1 MDRQP
6 DATNR
11 GRLLLLAAD
20 APAANMAMD
29 QALLESAGASNVPIL
44 RFYCWS
50 QPTLSLGYFQRQCD
64 RDRHLESQAI
74 ACVRRATGG
83 GAIVHHH
90 ELTYSLL
97 VPVANSQ
104 AGPRLDLY
112 RQVHEAIV
120 DTLQAFGVAATPF
133 RRTGVDTPTDLEDS
147 FLCFQRR
154 TDEDLIVSGY
164 KVLGSAQRKTRDAI
178 LQHGSLLLRTS
189 SFAPQLPGI
198 CELTSRAISA
208 EQVVEGLAPRFGRRL
223 GILWTEDSV
232 RREESKRAT
241 EIEAE
246 RFGDPG
252 WMYRR

>member
-1 MDRQP
+1 MDRHP

-11 GRLLLLAAD
+11 GRLLSLAAGE
-20 APAANMAMD
+20 PAANMAMD
-29 QALLESAGASNVPIL
+29 QALLESAGASSIPIL

-50 QPTLSLGYFQRQCD
+50 EPTLSLGYFQRHRD
-64 RDRHLESQAI
+64 RDRHLASQSI

-97 VPVANSQ
+97 VPVVNSQ

-120 DTLQAFGVAATPF
+120 DTLHSFGVAAAPF
-133 RRTGVDTPTDLEDS
+133 RRTGVNPPPYLEDS

-178 LQHGSLLLRTS
+178 LQHGSLLLRAS
-189 SFAPQLPGI
+189 PFAPQLPGI
-198 CELTSRAISA
+198 CELTSRAVSA
-208 EQVVEGLAPRFGRRL
+208 EQVVEGLAPLLGQRL
-223 GILWTEDSV
+223 GIRWSLDSV
-232 RREESKRAT
+232 RQAESKRAT
-241 EIEAE
+241 EIESE

-252 WMYRR
+252 WMSRR